1 MIKVENRESA
11 HLKSRVYDKSV
22 VPNIVSFN
30 GLFAAI
36 TPLAKTAKNAEGLYD
51 PILIRD
57 TASLIDNFG
66 DPRID
71 PEKYIDLYSI
81 MQVVGNGGTCYVAK
95 VPSGNAGMYAW
106 NTHPSAPASA
116 ISLTVQ
122 ADTSN
127 KVWKSGAVNKKY
139 NVLHVTRTPDGG
151 DPIVLGTDKF
161 TVTTTPSGDNFIY
174 TVTIADTVVTAE
186 DDTMA
191 ITTVAEASM
200 GMTAYSSLTEAI
212 TINAKVSQAKPQ
224 SLKAYYLNIT
234 VSNLVNGATNE
245 LASAKVKLERTTTN
259 QGLVNAINTAIGTF
273 LSFELNDKSTADA
286 CEATDDGA
294 NSIVKALLDAAAP
307 YTGVPAERTNIV
319 DAPVNVSDYITSIG
333 SAPSFNVT
341 LNDYVNTLNQYKAK
355 KYVGCIMS
363 DLTSP
368 IGNSDLCAPPSSE
381 DRRTLHYNLK
391 QIACERKDCNV
402 ILSTPY
408 KETQEV
414 NGTPFTLGD
423 MCEWV
428 SSQGKFTALWE
439 YGQTNTSDYAEQS
452 FYLEMYA
459 GWLEWQCTSIANG
472 KAGSTKVKVAPSNL
486 VINNVLTSYRERG
499 VQYPVAGDHYGTLPE
514 SCTVLINPKTKLDR
528 DQLVQYRINPIYDTG
543 TRGIQ
548 IYGNETLN
556 AGYTDLNAA
565 HIARTLVYIR
575 STVDE
580 YTETLKFLINSP
592 TLWDTWNNYV
602 SHIILDPLMSANG
615 LAEYQTVMDETTTT
629 PEDRA
634 NRILR
639 GNISL
644 RFWQSAEIF
653 DLSYVI
659 YSTSTTIEEAQANN
673 V

>member
-22 VPNIVSFN
+22 VPNVVSFN

-36 TPLAKTAKNAEGLYD
+36 TPLAKVSKNAEDLYD

-57 TASLIDNFG
+57 TASLIANFG
-66 DPRID
+66 DPRVD

-95 VPSGNAGMYAW
+95 VPSGNTGIYAW
-106 NTHPSAPASA
+106 ETAPAAPASA
-116 ISLTVQ
+116 INLTVQ

-127 KVWKSGAVNKKY
+127 KVWKSGAINKKY
-139 NVLHVTRTPDGG
+139 NILAVTRTPDGG

-161 TVTTTPSGDNFIY
+161 TVTVTPSGDNFIY
-174 TVTIADTVVTAE
+174 TVTIADTVATAA

-200 GMTAYSSLTEAI
+200 GMTAYSSLTENLI
-212 TINAKVSQAKPQ
+212 ISVLLSQAKPL
-224 SLKAYYLNIT
+224 SLKAYYLKIT
-234 VSNLVNGATNE
+234 VSNLVNNATNE
-245 LASAKVKLERTTTN
+245 LASVKVKLDKTTTN
-259 QGLVNAINTAIGTF
+259 QGLVDAINTAIGTF
-273 LSFELNDKSTADA
+273 LSFELNDKSTANA
-286 CEATDDGA
+286 CEDVNDGA
-294 NSIVKALLDAAAP
+294 NSIVKALLDKYAP
-307 YTGVPAERTNIV
+307 YDSSEPPVRADITEDR
-319 DAPVNVSDYITSIG
+319 DANDSIRET

-355 KYVGCIMS
+355 KYVGCILS
-363 DLTSP
+363 DLTAP
-368 IGNSDLCAPPSSE
+368 IGNSTLFAPPDYE

-391 QIACERKDCNV
+391 HIACERKDCNV
-402 ILSTPY
+402 ILSAPY
-408 KETQEV
+408 RKVQDPTTTALKLNEI
-414 NGTPFTLGD
+414 
-423 MCEWV
+423 CEWV
-428 SSQGKFTALWE
+428 SSQGQFTALWE
-439 YGQTNTSDYAEQS
+439 YGQSNTSDYAEQS

-459 GWLEWQCTSIANG
+459 GWLEWQCASIANG

-486 VINNVLTSYRERG
+486 VINNILTSYRERG

-514 SCTVLINPKTKLDR
+514 SCTVLLNPKTKLER

-575 STVDE
+575 SAVDE

-592 TLWDTWNNYV
+592 TLWDIWNNYV
-602 SHIILDPLMSANG
+602 SHKILDPLMSANG
-615 LAEYQTVMDETTTT
+615 LAEYKTVMDESTTS

-634 NRILR
+634 NRTLR
-639 GNISL
+639 GSISL

-653 DLSYVI
+653 DLSYII
-659 YSTSTTIEEAQANN
+659 YSTSTTIAEAESN

>member
-22 VPNIVSFN
+22 VPNVVSFN

-36 TPLAKTAKNAEGLYD
+36 TPLAKVAKNADDLYD

-57 TASLIDNFG
+57 TSSLIANFG
-66 DPRID
+66 DPRVD

-95 VPSGNAGMYAW
+95 VPSGNTGIYAW
-106 NTHPSAPASA
+106 ETAPAAPASA
-116 ISLTVQ
+116 INLTVQ

-127 KVWKSGAVNKKY
+127 KVWKSGAINKKY
-139 NVLHVTRTPDGG
+139 NILQVTRTPDGS

-161 TVTTTPSGDNFIY
+161 TVATTPSGDNFIY
-174 TVTIADTVVTAE
+174 TVTIADTVTTAA
-186 DDTMA
+186 DDTMTV
-191 ITTVAEASM
+191 TTVAEASM
-200 GMTAYSSLTEAI
+200 GMTAYSSLTENLI
-212 TINAKVSQAKPQ
+212 ISVLMSQAKPH
-224 SLKAYYLNIT
+224 SLKAYYLKIT
-234 VSNLVNGATNE
+234 VSNLVNNATNE
-245 LASAKVKLERTTTN
+245 LASVKVKLDKTTTN
-259 QGLVNAINTAIGTF
+259 QGLVDAINTAIGTF
-273 LSFELNDKSTADA
+273 LSFELNDKSTANA
-286 CEATDDGA
+286 CEDTDEGV
-294 NSIVKALLDAAAP
+294 NSIVKALLDKYAP
-307 YTGVPAERTNIV
+307 YDSSEPPVRADIAEDR
-319 DAPVNVSDYITSIG
+319 DANDSIRET

-341 LNDYVNTLNQYKAK
+341 LNDYINTLNQYKAK
-355 KYVGCIMS
+355 KFVGCILS
-363 DLTSP
+363 DLTAP
-368 IGNSDLCAPPSSE
+368 IGNSTLCAPPDYE

-402 ILSTPY
+402 ILSAPY
-408 KETQEV
+408 RKAQDPAARALKLDEI
-414 NGTPFTLGD
+414 
-423 MCEWV
+423 CEWV
-428 SSQGKFTALWE
+428 SSQGQFTALWE
-439 YGQTNTSDYAEQS
+439 YGQSNTSDYAEQS

-459 GWLEWQCTSIANG
+459 GWLEWQCASIANG

-499 VQYPVAGDHYGTLPE
+499 IQYPVAGDHYGTLPE
-514 SCTVLINPKTKLDR
+514 SCTVLLNPKTKLER

-575 STVDE
+575 SAIDE

-602 SHIILDPLMSANG
+602 SHVILDPLMSANG
-615 LAEYQTVMDETTTT
+615 LAEYKTVMDETTTS

-634 NRILR
+634 NRTLR
-639 GNISL
+639 GSISL

-653 DLSYVI
+653 DLSYII
-659 YSTSTTIEEAQANN
+659 YSTSTTIAEAESNI
-673 V
+673 

>member
-22 VPNIVSFN
+22 VPNVVSFN

-36 TPLAKTAKNAEGLYD
+36 TPLAKAAKNSEGLYD

-57 TASLIDNFG
+57 TDSLIANFG

-81 MQVVGNGGTCYVAK
+81 MQLVGNGGTCYVAK
-95 VPSGNAGMYAW
+95 VPSGNAGIYAW
-106 NTHPSAPASA
+106 NTCPGVPASA

-122 ADTSN
+122 ADTDN
-127 KVWKSGAVNKKY
+127 KVWKSGTVNKKY
-139 NVLHVTRTPDGG
+139 NVLQVTRTPDGG

-161 TVTTTPSGDNFIY
+161 TVTTTPSGDNFVY
-174 TVTIADTVVTAE
+174 TVTISDSITTAA

-200 GMTAYSSLTEAI
+200 GMTAYSSLTEEI
-212 TINAKVSQAKPQ
+212 IINAEISQAKPL
-224 SLKAYYLNIT
+224 SLKAYYLNIR

-245 LASAKVKLERTTTN
+245 LASVKVKLDRTTTN

-273 LSFELNDKSTADA
+273 LSFELDDKSTANA
-286 CEATDDGA
+286 CEIVADGA
-294 NSIVKALLDAAAP
+294 NSIVKTLLDKHAP
-307 YTGVPAERTNIV
+307 YTGDPAERTNLL
-319 DAPVNVSDYITSIG
+319 APVNVSDYIAQTD
-333 SAPSFNVT
+333 APSFNVT
-341 LNDYVNTLNQYKAK
+341 LNDYINTLNQYKAK
-355 KYVGCIMS
+355 KYVGCILS
-363 DLTSP
+363 DLTAP
-368 IGNSDLCAPPSSE
+368 IGNSTLCAPPDYE

-402 ILSTPY
+402 ILSAPY
-408 KETQEV
+408 KETQDP
-414 NGTPFTLGD
+414 NGTPFTLNEICD
-423 MCEWV
+423 WV
-428 SSQGKFTALWE
+428 ASQGGREALWE
-439 YGQTNTSDYAEQS
+439 YGQSNTSDYAEQS

-459 GWLEWQCTSIANG
+459 SWLEWQCASIANG

-486 VINNVLTSYRERG
+486 VINNILTSYRERG
-499 VQYPVAGDHYGTLPE
+499 VQYPVAGDHYGTLPD
-514 SCTVLINPKTKLDR
+514 SCTVLLNPKTKLER

-602 SHIILDPLMSANG
+602 SHVILDPLMSANG
-615 LAEYQTVMDETTTT
+615 LAEYQTVMDETTTS

-634 NRILR
+634 NRTVR

-659 YSTSTTIEEAQANN
+659 YSTSTTIAEAQANN